1 MKFHPCAEIFPL
13 MQGAEF
19 EALVSDIKANG
30 LRQPIILYEEKIL
43 DGRNRWRA
51 CEKAGVEA
59 KTKNWLGG
67 DPLAYVISLN
77 LTRRHLSESQRAMV
91 GARIATLQH
100 GGDRSKSPIGG
111 LTQEQSAEKLN
122 VGKKSVERARAVLDS
137 GTPELIEA
145 VERDEIAVS
154 AAEKIAKQS
163 PSKQRNLVS
172 KIKAGARPQ
181 EAHRQERAEEAREA
195 SKLPATKYRVIY
207 ADPPWSY
214 GNTQPDYH
222 PEQRDHYAVMSLQAI
237 AELPVQEMVE
247 RDAVLFL
254 WVTSPILE
262 DAFKI
267 IHAWGFDYK
276 ASFIWD
282 KIKHNMGHYNSVR
295 HEFLLVCARG
305 SCQPDE
311 RKLFDSVVSE
321 ERGEHSAKPE
331 TFRKIIDTI
340 YPIGKRLELFRRGP
354 AVKGWDAWGNESQA

>member
-1 MKFHPCAEIFPL
+1 MKFHPIADIFPL
-13 MQGAEF
+13 LEGPDF
-19 EALVSDIKANG
+19 EALVADIKANG
-30 LRQPIILYEEKIL
+30 LLQPIELYEEKIL
-43 DGRNRWRA
+43 DGRNRWKA
-51 CEKAGVEA
+51 CKAAGVEP
-59 KTKNWLGG
+59 KTKEYRGS
-67 DPLAYVISLN
+67 DPLGHVLSLN
-77 LTRRHLSESQRAMV
+77 LTRRHLNEMQREMV
-91 GARIATLQH
+91 AARIANMKEGRPKTASGEAVSQP
-100 GGDRSKSPIGG
+100 DA
-111 LTQEQSAEKLN
+111 AERLN
-122 VGKKSVERARAVLDS
+122 VSRSGVQRAKLVLEKGTDELKALCDAGKIQA
-137 GTPELIEA
+137 
-145 VERDEIAVS
+145 S
-154 AAEKIAKQS
+154 AAAKIAKE
-163 PSKQRNLVS
+163 PKGKQKDLVD
-172 KIKAGARPQ
+172 KIKKGEKPQ
-181 EAHRQERAEEAREA
+181 EAHRQQRAEEAREA

-222 PEQRDHYAVMSLQAI
+222 PEQRDHYAVMTLQAI
-237 AELPVQEMVE
+237 CELPVQEMVE
-247 RDAVLFL
+247 KDAVLFL

-262 DAFKI
+262 DAFKV
-267 IHAWGFDYK
+267 IHAWGFTYK

-354 AVKGWDAWGNESQA
+354 AVKGWDAWGNEASD